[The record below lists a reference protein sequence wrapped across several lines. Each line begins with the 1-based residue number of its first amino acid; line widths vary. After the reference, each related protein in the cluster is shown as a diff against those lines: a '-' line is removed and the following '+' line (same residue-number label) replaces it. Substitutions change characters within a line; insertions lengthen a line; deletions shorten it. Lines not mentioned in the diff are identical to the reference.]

1 MKLKINKI
9 NILLS
14 LFILLFS
21 LSAFSQTGVLK
32 GKVFDA
38 NSNEVI
44 PFADILVEN
53 SNLYSASNENGEFR
67 IENIPPGVYNIQV
80 SSLGYETQT
89 LAELTIGSV
98 RERNIEVFLDEN
110 VKQLDEV
117 EVVSKVFKRD
127 AESPVSV
134 TRLGA
139 TEIYRSPGANRDISS
154 VVQTLPGVATTAS
167 FRNDLIVRGGAP
179 GENKFYLDGIEI
191 PNINHFA
198 TQGSSG
204 GPVGMINVNFIKN
217 VDFYTGSFPSSRGNA
232 LSSIMDISSK
242 KGNSE
247 KFSGTLTLGS
257 SDFGITLD
265 TPTGDNSSMLFSV
278 RRSYLQFLFEQLKLP
293 FLPTYTDFQYSHHFN
308 IDDKNQL
315 KIVGLGAIDNFSLN
329 EKVNE
334 GVTDEEIFERNT
346 FILNNLPVSEQWNY
360 ALGVNWK
367 RFTGKGYHEF
377 IASRNMLNNSSLK
390 YRYNIETP
398 NNLLLDYQSQEIE
411 NKFRWEKHQSNGNW
425 QWYVGA
431 GLENVRYTNETEQ
444 QISIG
449 ATTQNVLYNTDISFQ
464 KYSLFG
470 QASRGFLNEKLTTSF
485 GLRTDFNDYS
495 TNMSNPLSQLSP
507 RLSLEYNWT
516 SKSSVSTSIAKYF
529 QLPAYTILGYKDN
542 ADNLVN
548 KQNEVSYFNA
558 WHFVLGYQY
567 QITKFTQ
574 LKAESFYKVYDKYPF
589 SVIDG
594 ISLANLGSDFGV
606 IGNTEVLSESQGR
619 SYGFEFSAQ
628 QKLMDKFFGFLS
640 YTFVR
645 SEFLNNQDAYVPSS
659 WDNKHILNITSGY
672 KLPRNWEL
680 GAKFRLLGG
689 APYTPYDIGLS
700 AQQSVWDVNQQGVLD
715 YARLNELRL
724 NTTHGL
730 DVRIDKKWY
739 FKKWSLDAYIDVQNA
754 YNFKTETPAF
764 FNVVTDQNGIPIPS
778 ITDPT
783 AYQYKLITNES
794 GTVLPSIGI
803 KVDF

>member
-1 MKLKINKI
+1 MKSII
-9 NILLS
+9 YYLL
-14 LFILLFS
+14 LILLFFFTT
-21 LSAFSQTGVLK
+21 LGAYSQTGVLK
-32 GKVFDA
+32 GKVFDS
-38 NSNEVI
+38 NSNEII
-44 PFADILVEN
+44 PFADILIEN
-53 SNLYSASNENGEFR
+53 SNLLYSVSNENGEFR
-67 IENIPPGVYNIQV
+67 IENIPPGVYNVQV

-98 RERNIEVFLDEN
+98 RERYIDVFLDEN

-117 EVVSKVFKRD
+117 EVVSKVFRRD

-154 VVQTLPGVATTAS
+154 VVQILPGVATTAS

-247 KFSGTLTLGS
+247 KLSGTLSLGS
-257 SDFGITLD
+257 SDFGLTLD
-265 TPTGDNSSMLFSV
+265 TPTGENSSMLFSV
-278 RRSYLQFLFEQLKLP
+278 RRSYLQLLFEQLKLP
-293 FLPTYTDFQYSHHFN
+293 FLPTYTDFQYAHYFDLN
-308 IDDKNQL
+308 EKNQL
-315 KIVGLGAIDNFSLN
+315 KIIGLGAIDNFSLN

-334 GVTDEEIFERNT
+334 GVTDEDTFERNT

-367 RFTGKGYHEF
+367 RFTGKGYNEF

-390 YRYNIETP
+390 YRYNIEIP
-398 NNLLLDYQSQEIE
+398 DNLLLDYQSQEIE
-411 NKFRWEKHQSNGNW
+411 NKFRWERHQSDGNW
-425 QWYVGA
+425 RWYIGA
-431 GLENVRYTNETEQ
+431 GLENVTYTNETKQ
-444 QISIG
+444 QITIG
-449 ATTQNVLYNTDISFQ
+449 DLPQEVSYNTDISFQ

-470 QASRGFLNEKLTTSF
+470 QASRGFLKDKLTASV

-495 TNMSNPLSQLSP
+495 TTMSNPLSQLSP
-507 RLSLEYNWT
+507 RLSLEYNWS
-516 SKSSVSTSIAKYF
+516 SKSSLSTSIAKYH

-542 ADNLVN
+542 SDILVN
-548 KQNEVSYFNA
+548 KQNDVSYFNA
-558 WHFVLGYQY
+558 WHFVMGYQY
-567 QITKFTQ
+567 QISKFTQ
-574 LKAESFYKVYDKYPF
+574 FKAESFYKVYDKYPF
-589 SVIDG
+589 SVKDG

-606 IGNTEVLSESQGR
+606 IGNTEIISDSKGR

-628 QKLMDKFFGFLS
+628 QKLTDKFFGFLS

-645 SEFLNNQDAYVPSS
+645 SEFLDNQDTYVSSS
-659 WDNKHILNITSGY
+659 WDNKHVLNITSGY

-689 APYTPYDIGLS
+689 APYTPYDIELS
-700 AQQSVWDVNQQGVLD
+700 AQQAVWDVNQQGVLD
-715 YARLNELRL
+715 YGRLNENRL

-730 DVRIDKKWY
+730 DIRIDKKWY
-739 FKKWSLDAYIDVQNA
+739 FNKWSLDAYIDVQNA
-754 YNFKTETPAF
+754 YNFKAETPAF
-764 FNVVTDQNGIPIPS
+764 FNVITDDNGIPIPS
-778 ITDPT
+778 TTNPS

-803 KVDF
+803 KIDF